1 LFPNPEFEVLQE
13 QERQLRVCTSDY
25 FDRYFKFSIPQGDL
39 PQTELEALLSSMGNR
54 KQLAAILLDLNRR
67 FLVRIALTRLVNYE
81 NRFKPEN
88 AETVIGALFHVGD
101 ELAENLDDP
110 KRPYELQYAADGLIR
125 AHLEQLQDSAERFRI
140 LKNAVTTSDGIYL
153 PVVATYQEGFRVLRK
168 KKGDANYQNQELL
181 NEIDIKRLQELCVRK
196 IRVAANKGGLQKHP
210 KLKELLERWK
220 EWGRSKAVIKF
231 TNRMI
236 ETEPLNLLEKMLG
249 PSVSGETIDIAM
261 RQLAENGLTYIQELV
276 NLKKLHNKL
285 APLKQEAFTPRQKLL
300 RECYDR
306 LYKERERELGM
317 RAALASQ
324 SSSKN
329 DNVKPDE
336 HSTP

>member
-1 LFPNPEFEVLQE
+1 
-13 QERQLRVCTSDY
+13 
-25 FDRYFKFSIPQGDL
+25 
-39 PQTELEALLSSMGNR
+39 
-54 KQLAAILLDLNRR
+54 
-67 FLVRIALTRLVNYE
+67 
-81 NRFKPEN
+81 
-88 AETVIGALFHVGD
+88 
-101 ELAENLDDP
+101 
-110 KRPYELQYAADGLIR
+110 
-125 AHLEQLQDSAERFRI
+125 
-140 LKNAVTTSDGIYL
+140 
-153 PVVATYQEGFRVLRK
+153 
-168 KKGDANYQNQELL
+168 
-181 NEIDIKRLQELCVRK
+181 
-196 IRVAANKGGLQKHP
+196 LQKHP